1 MRSLSIMSDSIVSSP
16 WNSHHNPQLLNGLQE
31 ELLVREEED
40 YIRKL
45 KQRYIVFSQIQS
57 KILNVVILLLL
68 LLNVALYT
76 DMFSLIYETFLT
88 RANNVQQAYK
98 TP

>member
-1 MRSLSIMSDSIVSSP
+1 M
-16 WNSHHNPQLLNGLQE
+16 
-31 ELLVREEED
+31 VREEED